1 MSPKILHISALP
13 LGTGGMETFILQ
25 ISNSLQHKYSFELL
39 ATTNKDFDER
49 FKNAGAGKIY
59 TWTVRSM
66 IDLQAIFQL
75 NHMIDELKPD
85 LVHIHDSR
93 TGLIARPLLKFKH
106 IPAVMTLH
114 LPAYYYQWRMFTQLR
129 RWLYAWIEARI
140 NHLTPTHLVYVAQ
153 RTYEEAL
160 QKKYIHTEQAH
171 LITYGINLAVIQKTG
186 NHKRNDTP
194 VIICVARHTSQKN
207 IPLLLSAANIL
218 RQKGFKFNLWLVG
231 DGPDR
236 RMLEDMAQKL
246 ELTSIT
252 TFWGNRS
259 DVVDLLY
266 QADIF
271 VLTSLYEARPIAIME
286 AQAVGLPCV
295 LSDVADHPILVNIQC
310 GYIFESNDIHACA
323 EALGKLMTSPAQREQ
338 MGEFARQK
346 AIAEYGLD
354 TMVQKYNVLYEALI
368 SQGKA
373 GK

>member
-1 MSPKILHISALP
+1 MNPKILHISALP

-25 ISNSLQHKYSFELL
+25 ISKSLQHKYSFELL

-186 NHKRNDTP
+186 NHKRNDIP